1 MNIVVADDEKTICR
15 GTVQRL
21 RRMAIPEI
29 GHIYTAVLAEQA
41 LEIIRENRVHVLLTD
56 IRMGE
61 MDGLELI
68 ARAKAIQAPMVCVI
82 ITAYG
87 QFQYAQDAIRLG
99 VDDFLLK
106 PCGEAAMRA
115 CVEKAIHKVNTA
127 RTYWEQQLEERLCAG
142 LAQPDGSVR
151 ACFFQYGQILP
162 EDIRVMVCRAD
173 ATLPAAVGY
182 RYASKDFCLVDGKEM
197 QALCS
202 AGVPVAF
209 SDPGDQLHS
218 MYSEACRRMAELP
231 DSFAFLSQVDAYIDA
246 HIYKDIDMASVANQL
261 NLSYSYFSR
270 LFRSLKG
277 DTFNHYITHR
287 RMKEA
292 CRLMR
297 EGVHVVEVADKLGY
311 QNGANFI
318 RAFRRE
324 FDLTPSQWLSR
335 HPYGGE

>member
-1 MNIVVADDEKTICR
+1 MNILIVDDERTICR

-21 RRMAIPEI
+21 SRMAIPEI
-29 GHIYTAVLAEQA
+29 DNIYSAISAEHA
-41 LEIIRENRVHVLLTD
+41 LKIASENLIHVLLTD

-68 ARAKAIQAPMVCVI
+68 ARAKAIQAPMVSVI

-99 VDDFLLK
+99 VDDYLLK
-106 PCGEAAMRA
+106 PCGEAAMRT
-115 CVEKAIHKVNTA
+115 CVEKAIRKVNTS

-142 LAQPDGSVR
+142 LTQPDFSVR
-151 ACFFQYGQILP
+151 ACFFQYGCILP
-162 EDIRVMVCRAD
+162 ADIRVMVCRAD

-182 RYASKDFCLVDGKEM
+182 RYVSKDFCLVDGKEK
-197 QALCS
+197 QGLCS

-209 SDPGDQLHS
+209 SDQGDMLHS
-218 MYSEACRRMAELP
+218 MYNQACQQMAVLP
-231 DSFAFLSQVDAYIDA
+231 DSYAFLSQVDAYIDE
-246 HIYKDIDMASVANQL
+246 HIYNDIDMAFVANQL

-277 DTFNHYITHR
+277 DTFNHYITQR

-297 EGVHVVEVADKLGY
+297 KGVHVVEVADKLGY

-324 FDLTPSQWLSR
+324 FNLTPSQWLNL
-335 HPYGGE
+335 HAYGGE